1 MTSDLELT
9 PAAVEAGSAPIDPN
23 LQHKVDL
30 IVLSYRYSQGD
41 SVLGGKIL
49 SHAVH
54 ANTEI
59 FPEGTIPADAIDA
72 AVPIVKQIHYRAHPQ
87 YDLNQ
92 IEPLSEP
99 LDEDTV
105 TESIASQVANT
116 ESYNPSSREIQP
128 RSIAQ
133 HILERDAIFLLDTNP
148 SRGRDKPGRLPNG
161 RSQAQDGTF
170 LSHYCYYGLTG
181 HWAGSEEY
189 KKMFTAISAPAVIRL
204 IAEFDRTSR
213 EGPDPL
219 DRFEQVLLTH
229 FRHFGDDLDLI
240 SKAKIA
246 ALREVVRKSVAKA
259 LFD

>member
-1 MTSDLELT
+1 MPVAFED
-9 PAAVEAGSAPIDPN
+9 PAPVEAGSAPIDPS

-49 SHAVH
+49 SHVVH

-59 FPEGTIPADAIDA
+59 FPEGTIPGEAIDA
-72 AVPIVKQIHYRAHPQ
+72 AVPIVSEIHYRTHPQ
-87 YDLNQ
+87 YARNQ
-92 IEPLSEP
+92 REPLSKP
-99 LDEDTV
+99 LSKDTV
-105 TESIASQVANT
+105 TESIAGQVANT

-133 HILERDAIFLLDTNP
+133 HVLERDAIFLLDTNP

-161 RSQAQDGTF
+161 RNQALDGTF

-181 HWAGSEEY
+181 HWPGSKEY
-189 KKMFTAISAPAVIRL
+189 KKMFAAISAPAVIRL
-204 IAEFDRTSR
+204 IPEFDRTSR
-213 EGPDPL
+213 EGPKPL

-240 SKAKIA
+240 PDAKKA
-246 ALREVVRKSVAKA
+246 ALREVVSKVVAKA
-259 LFD
+259 LF